1 MKVEI
6 LEVKLS
12 SDGFNGEQ
20 GDRFTVPDV
29 VGATWVSAGW
39 AKDLSGALQTGER
52 KVVGETTIQPAN
64 VEVTQGV
71 ENNG

>member
-6 LEVKLS
+6 LEQKLS
-12 SDGFNGEQ
+12 SDGFSGEQ

-29 VGATWVSAGW
+29 IGTAWVLAGW

-52 KVVGETTIQPAN
+52 KVVGETVQPAN
-64 VEVTQGV
+64 VEIAQGV
-71 ENNG
+71 ENNA

>member
-12 SDGFNGEQ
+12 SDGFSGEQ

-29 VGATWVSAGW
+29 IGTSWVLAGW
-39 AKDLSGALQTGER
+39 AKDLSGTIQTGER
-52 KVVGETTIQPAN
+52 KVVGETVQPAN
-64 VEVTQGV
+64 VEIAQGV